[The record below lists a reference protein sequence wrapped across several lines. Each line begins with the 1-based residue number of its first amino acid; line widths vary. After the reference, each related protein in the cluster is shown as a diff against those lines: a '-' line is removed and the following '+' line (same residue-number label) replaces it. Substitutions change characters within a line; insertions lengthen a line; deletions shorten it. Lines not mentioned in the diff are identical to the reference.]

1 MYNNQYSRGFGA
13 VASAAIQ
20 AGLSAD
26 TAQQFA
32 QILMQT
38 SGNSS
43 AVASLPGITP
53 EIINAGSV
61 ARLDS
66 IALAYRYIWI
76 TGIPFMLMATIGV
89 FNSYVETSNVAIEL
103 TLVKHPISLLITK
116 KNSTIVL
123 ILLFLANYR
132 CEDYNTT
139 LWRVN
144 TYNIIPTSLIP
155 LQDNNAL
162 PHVAKHECEHSV
174 FALSH
179 FVSCATTVDT
189 LPIF

>member
-13 VASAAIQ
+13 VASAAVQ

-76 TGIPFMLMATIGV
+76 TGIPFMLMATTGA
-89 FNSYVETSNVAIEL
+89 FNSHVETSNVAID
-103 TLVKHPISLLITK
+103 TDSRQA
-116 KNSTIVL
+116 SY
-123 ILLFLANYR
+123 F
-132 CEDYNTT
+132 
-139 LWRVN
+139 
-144 TYNIIPTSLIP
+144 II
-155 LQDNNAL
+155 DHKEEFN
-162 PHVAKHECEHSV
+162 HR
-174 FALSH
+174 
-179 FVSCATTVDT
+179 VDT
-189 LPIF
+189 PLPS

>member
-13 VASAAIQ
+13 VASAVTQ

-43 AVASLPGITP
+43 AVAFLPGITP

-61 ARLDS
+61 ARLNS

-76 TGIPFMLMATIGV
+76 TGIPFMLMATTGV
-89 FNSYVETSNVAIEL
+89 YNDYLGTSS
-103 TLVKHPISLLITK
+103 LVIDT
-116 KNSTIVL
+116 
-123 ILLFLANYR
+123 
-132 CEDYNTT
+132 D
-139 LWRVN
+139 
-144 TYNIIPTSLIP
+144 
-155 LQDNNAL
+155 
-162 PHVAKHECEHSV
+162 
-174 FALSH
+174 
-179 FVSCATTVDT
+179 SC
-189 LPIF
+189 

>member
-13 VASAAIQ
+13 VASAATQ

-26 TAQQFA
+26 TAQNFA

-43 AVASLPGITP
+43 AVASLPGMTP

-76 TGIPFMLMATIGV
+76 AGLPFMLMATTGV
-89 FNSYVETSNVAIEL
+89 YHDLVWISSAVIETDSRQASYFIIDHKEEFN
-103 TLVKHPISLLITK
+103 H
-116 KNSTIVL
+116 
-123 ILLFLANYR
+123 R
-132 CEDYNTT
+132 
-139 LWRVN
+139 
-144 TYNIIPTSLIP
+144 
-155 LQDNNAL
+155 
-162 PHVAKHECEHSV
+162 
-174 FALSH
+174 
-179 FVSCATTVDT
+179 VDT
-189 LPIF
+189 PLPS

>member
-1 MYNNQYSRGFGA
+1 MISFAVLDTAVYNNQYSRGFGA
-13 VASAAIQ
+13 VASAATQ

-43 AVASLPGITP
+43 AVAFLPGITS

-89 FNSYVETSNVAIEL
+89 YNAYLCISSLAIYTNS
-103 TLVKHPISLLITK
+103 
-116 KNSTIVL
+116 
-123 ILLFLANYR
+123 R
-132 CEDYNTT
+132 
-139 LWRVN
+139 
-144 TYNIIPTSLIP
+144 
-155 LQDNNAL
+155 
-162 PHVAKHECEHSV
+162 
-174 FALSH
+174 
-179 FVSCATTVDT
+179 
-189 LPIF
+189 

>member
-1 MYNNQYSRGFGA
+1 MYNNQYSRGIGA

-20 AGLSAD
+20 VGLSAD

-76 TGIPFMLMATIGV
+76 TGIPFMVMATTGV
-89 FNSYVETSNVAIEL
+89 FNGYAKTSNVAIE
-103 TLVKHPISLLITK
+103 TDS
-116 KNSTIVL
+116 
-123 ILLFLANYR
+123 R
-132 CEDYNTT
+132 
-139 LWRVN
+139 
-144 TYNIIPTSLIP
+144 
-155 LQDNNAL
+155 
-162 PHVAKHECEHSV
+162 
-174 FALSH
+174 
-179 FVSCATTVDT
+179 
-189 LPIF
+189 